1 MQERCRLISES
12 QWREYLELVTKCHRL
27 EKQLD
32 VATKAL
38 NLYADKGNWCNC
50 LSWDGFMEDNE
61 VVCDGQ
67 FGENGFEPAQKALK
81 EIDLVGTSTKESK

>member
-38 NLYADKGNWCNC
+38 ELYSKDDFYTKG
-50 LSWDGFMEDNE
+50 G
-61 VVCDGQ
+61 GRY
-67 FGENGFEPAQKALK
+67 ENPNPMIARQALK